1 LVDGE
6 QQVAN
11 TLETA
16 TQTAESLKK
25 IVDEHGPE
33 SIGFIGSPFGTNEE
47 LYLYHKLFRFTLGTN
62 NLDHKNY
69 LDTPGLPVD
78 HYDFL
83 NIETANLVLLI
94 GSDPAEELPILDL
107 RIKKAVTRK
116 GVKLAVLNDQRTEL
130 DKIADLSLKY
140 DVGSDGIALAA
151 LANSLAAELDI
162 PMVEGEF
169 SDESLTGIAGD
180 QMKKMAELVRT
191 AMKVC
196 VVYNPAS
203 LTGSSIFML
212 KHLLRVIN
220 KIPTMECGAIPAAP
234 FTNSVGAMDMGIL
247 PDYYPGG
254 ISSSDSDKIQQ
265 IWGDGASLETKGL
278 SAMEMIN
285 KAESGELKALL
296 VYRNNPVID
305 FPDGKRVE
313 TALKNLPLLV
323 VHDMME
329 TETSLLANI
338 TLPSNGPGYDEGTT
352 TNIGG
357 RVQYR
362 KRGLN
367 TNNPPDWKIISKMI
381 NSLREKPVEYL
392 TSFSVTEELSQNVPG
407 YNKISKKSI
416 KKEGKTREKI
426 ESTNGSIP
434 EIQKIGS
441 SEKGLKLRVATQL
454 FAKDKVLDASSPLA
468 HHFLPSTLCLH
479 EIDALKLDLSNGDQ
493 AVLTANGVD
502 VEATVEVSNRC
513 NPGAVVVPRVS
524 DDQGLLRL
532 ARGDSVSWVEVKKG

>member
-6 QQVAN
+6 RKAVNTFDAAMQV
-11 TLETA
+11 
-16 TQTAESLKK
+16 AESLKK
-25 IVDEHGPE
+25 FVDEHGPE

-47 LYLYHKLFRFTLGTN
+47 LYLYHKLFRLELRTN
-62 NLDHKNY
+62 NLDHKTY

-94 GSDPAEELPILDL
+94 GSDSAEELPILDL

-116 GVKLAVLNDQRTEL
+116 GVKLAILNDQKTDL

-151 LANSLAAELDI
+151 LANSLATELGI
-162 PMVEGEF
+162 PVVEGNS
-169 SDESLTGIAGD
+169 SDESLTGIAGN
-180 QMKKMAELVRT
+180 QMKKMSELVRT
-191 AMKVC
+191 ALKVC

-203 LTGSSIFML
+203 LTGSSVFML
-212 KHLLRVIN
+212 KHLLGVIN

-234 FTNSVGAMDMGIL
+234 FTNSMGAMDMGIL

-254 ISSSDSDKIQQ
+254 ISSSDSDKVRQL
-265 IWGDGASLETKGL
+265 WGDDASLQAKGL
-278 SAMEMIN
+278 SALEMID

-296 VYRNNPVID
+296 VYRNNPVLD

-313 TALKNLPLLV
+313 SALKKLSLLV
-323 VHDMME
+323 VHDMIE

-338 TLPSNGPGYDEGTT
+338 VLPSNGPGYDEGTT

-381 NSLREKPVEYL
+381 NSLSEKSIEYL
-392 TSFSVTEELSQNVPG
+392 TSFSVTEELSQTVPG
-407 YNKISKKSI
+407 YNEISKKSI
-416 KKEGKTREKI
+416 NKEGKTREKI
-426 ESTNGSIP
+426 EYTNGSIP
-434 EIQKIGS
+434 EIQKIDS
-441 SEKGLKLRVATQL
+441 SEKGLKLRVAAQL
-454 FAKDKVLDASSPLA
+454 FAKDKILDASSPLA
-468 HHFLPSTLCLH
+468 HNFLSSTLCLH
-479 EIDALKLDLSNGDQ
+479 ESDALKLDLSNGDQ

-532 ARGDSVSWVEVKKG
+532 ARSGSVSWVEVKKG